1 MSATEAEDAPP
12 DEQRQEQP
20 EEEAIPSMNSES
32 DAVAKVSPGENKQ
45 PKKNKK
51 RPAYDDLDDPELGG
65 TMEPQRK
72 LCRFYFLD
80 ECSRA
85 DQCYFMHADFP
96 CKFYYFG
103 YECRDG
109 KQCRLRHGK
118 ALDDEMKRI
127 LWRHVTTAPANLMQ
141 RFPCF
146 PSALLRKN
154 FEDRHQELL
163 LMEQEGLLDEDL
175 GAELSESISDTLL
188 GEVIK
193 TVAINQMIDDQLGD
207 LGEMAEIISAEQ
219 IAMLAKAGIKTKE
232 QLFQLGASSMMELGF
247 DYDTIIN
254 IGNFKESNRKQSM
267 YEEKSGEEVLANLDE
282 IATELDLSQSLPEP
296 LAVPALSDQELLSIL
311 NEEQDAVAKAAAA
324 AAGEETPEEE
334 INNTSLATTLE
345 GSFTTTDFSDSSGE
359 KVRNGTTDRSNA
371 TSLEAPLLA
380 SDMSSDGEDK
390 LQFVLFAAAE
400 EKENDPRAQE
410 START
415 VEQMCK
421 LDSLI
426 QDGRPELNISF
437 GSDSEN
443 SNSQSGFR
451 LPFKSIIDK
460 YTPAKEIDAGRGQIV
475 GYRLIPVDIPKPNFE
490 ALRQSFVTEPTFS
503 LDPRLQLMFNIGPTE
518 VRPPAAV
525 TATNG
530 AAVKIRDPR
539 LKKAIEVATANGVSV
554 GGLAEQKS
562 DEEATLT

>member
-1 MSATEAEDAPP
+1 MSALEAENASR
-12 DEQRQEQP
+12 DEQREDHEGENAKSYP
-20 EEEAIPSMNSES
+20 KAITPTCDPVAEV
-32 DAVAKVSPGENKQ
+32 VAKDSPPNTG
-45 PKKNKK
+45 KK
-51 RPAYDDLDDPELGG
+51 RPAYDDLDDPKLGG
-65 TMEPQRK
+65 TMEPQKK

-118 ALDDEMKRI
+118 ALDDGMKEI

-146 PSALLRKN
+146 PSALLRNN

-163 LMEQEGLLDEDL
+163 QMEQEGLLDDDL
-175 GAELSESISDTLL
+175 SAELSESISDTLL

-193 TVAINQMIDDQLGD
+193 TVAINQMIDDKLGD
-207 LGEMAEIISAEQ
+207 LGEMAGIITAEQ
-219 IAMLAKAGIKTKE
+219 ITALTKAGIKTKE

-254 IGNFKESNRKQSM
+254 IGNFKESHRKLSM
-267 YEEKSGEEVLANLDE
+267 YEENKGEELPFTLDVFSTDFD
-282 IATELDLSQSLPEP
+282 ISQPLPEP
-296 LAVPALSDQELLSIL
+296 LSVPALSDHELLSIL
-311 NEEQDAVAKAAAA
+311 NEEQDGTVGATATAREV
-324 AAGEETPEEE
+324 TPEGS
-334 INNTSLATTLE
+334 NNTSLATTLD
-345 GSFTTTDFSDSSGE
+345 GSFTTDFSDSSGDKVHNE
-359 KVRNGTTDRSNA
+359 KEERSNV
-371 TSLEAPLLA
+371 TSLEATLA
-380 SDMSSDGEDK
+380 SDMSPDGEDK
-390 LQFVLFAAAE
+390 LQFLLFAAVQE
-400 EKENDPRAQE
+400 RENDLKAQE

-421 LDSLI
+421 MDSLI
-426 QDGRPELNISF
+426 QDVRPDLLNISF

-475 GYRLIPVDIPKPNFE
+475 GYRLIPIDVPKPNFE

-518 VRPPAAV
+518 VRP
-525 TATNG
+525 TRTTNG
-530 AAVKIRDPR
+530 AGGAAAKIRDPR
-539 LKKAIEVATANGVSV
+539 LKRAIEMANGSGG
-554 GGLAEQKS
+554 GGLPVQRP
-562 DEEATLT
+562 DDEATLT

>member
-12 DEQRQEQP
+12 DEER
-20 EEEAIPSMNSES
+20 EEEEDPDSGSEGVPHTNDERDS
-32 DAVAKVSPGENKQ
+32 VAEVAPRGFSPKTGM
-45 PKKNKK
+45 K
-51 RPAYDDLDDPELGG
+51 RPAYDDLDDPEVGG
-65 TMEPQRK
+65 TMEPQKK

-127 LWRHVTTAPANLMQ
+127 LWRHVTTAQANLMQ

-163 LMEQEGLLDEDL
+163 QMEQEGLLDEDL

-193 TVAINQMIDDQLGD
+193 TVAINKMIDEKLGD
-207 LGEMAEIISAEQ
+207 LGELTGVISAEQ
-219 IAMLAKAGIKTKE
+219 IATLAKTGIKTKD

-254 IGNFKESNRKQSM
+254 IGNFKESHRKQSM
-267 YEEKSGEEVLANLDE
+267 YEEDKELFEEVPSNLDVFS
-282 IATELDLSQSLPEP
+282 AELDLSQPVPP
-296 LAVPALSDQELLSIL
+296 LDVPALSDQELLSIL
-311 NEEQDAVAKAAAA
+311 NEEQDAATTAKTAAAK
-324 AAGEETPEEE
+324 EVTPQESH
-334 INNTSLATTLE
+334 NTSLATTLE
-345 GSFTTTDFSDSSGE
+345 GSFTTDFSDSSGE
-359 KVRNGTTDRSNA
+359 KGQNGTTDRSKA
-371 TSLEAPLLA
+371 TRLEA
-380 SDMSSDGEDK
+380 SDVSSDGEDK
-390 LQFVLFAAAE
+390 LQFVLFAAVQE
-400 EKENDPRAQE
+400 QENDPRAQE

-421 LDSLI
+421 LDSLV
-426 QDGRPELNISF
+426 QDAHPELSISF
-437 GSDSEN
+437 GSDSE
-443 SNSQSGFR
+443 SSQSGFR
-451 LPFKSIIDK
+451 LPFKSLIDK

-475 GYRLIPVDIPKPNFE
+475 GYRLIPIDVPKPNFE

-518 VRPPAAV
+518 VRPTPVVVNGGGGGVAAM
-525 TATNG
+525 
-530 AAVKIRDPR
+530 KIRDPR
-539 LKKAIEVATANGVSV
+539 LKKAIEVATANG
-554 GGLAEQKS
+554 AKS